1 MNAATTNWEAFPES
15 ISKQELEDQ
24 SIPGGMTAQE
34 FWDRCR
40 MDRRFYFK
48 HCLLIRVKNPGT
60 GRNEMIPFVLNPEQ
74 DEVLKY
80 IEEQERK
87 KLPVRIIILKSRKI
101 GFSTLIEAL
110 GHHLCQFKEHVI
122 ARCVAHR
129 KESTEDIFE
138 ITHRYQEYLHPAI
151 RAIAPGKGKRSSR
164 DMGVY
169 WNHGSQ
175 FEVQT
180 QGATDADRG
189 NTPDFLHLSELGLW
203 WKRRK
208 TSSDSEVLQ
217 ASMGSVEDIFGTY
230 VIIESTA
237 CGSAGA
243 FYDRFWAAWKGE
255 PGNMFKAFFFGWQD
269 HSKYQLKPKSGER
282 SLDSALRKAHKA
294 GDDEAFWRHA
304 KKLAYS
310 PLWAERA
317 ITFNLKP
324 WQVRWALRSVT
335 SKFGGNLKSF
345 DTEFPLSPEIA
356 FTSSSTSPFKQ
367 DSITQRMRNLE
378 DKPVDVD
385 VYGSITYN
393 KRTGESTWMAGPPA
407 WRVWFPPE
415 EGHEYIVTVDSA
427 HGVEDGDYTC
437 IQVGDRTDRKQ
448 VAEYY
453 YRLPPLE
460 TAQQTYA
467 VGMMYNQALVVPE
480 IDGPGLATTQNLL
493 ECDGGAGYSNLYVR
507 SKSGNWTQR
516 FGFRTGT
523 KNVRDACISALA
535 EIIQFQSWDIY
546 SKILLR
552 ECQTFVKPKGGKC
565 EAMPGEHDDA
575 VMAMAIMMY
584 VDKSLGDI
592 EEPLSAEVAPAR
604 DPIFERF
611 FGDGDSDIDQYLGG
625 IW

>member
-1 MNAATTNWEAFPES
+1 M
-15 ISKQELEDQ
+15 
-24 SIPGGMTAQE
+24 
-34 FWDRCR
+34 
-40 MDRRFYFK
+40 
-48 HCLLIRVKNPGT
+48 
-60 GRNEMIPFVLNPEQ
+60 
-74 DEVLKY
+74 
-80 IEEQERK
+80 
-87 KLPVRIIILKSRKI
+87 
-101 GFSTLIEAL
+101 
-110 GHHLCQFKEHVI
+110 I

-138 ITHRYQEYLHPAI
+138 ITQRYQQYLHPAI
-151 RAIAPGKGKRSSR
+151 GDIAPGIGKRSSR

-169 WNHGSQ
+169 WKHGSQ

-189 NTPDFLHLSELGLW
+189 STPDFLHLSELGLW

-208 TSSDSEVLQ
+208 TSSDAEVLQ

-237 CGSAGA
+237 CGSAGS
-243 FYDRFWAAWKGE
+243 FYDRFWAAWKNE
-255 PGNMFKAFFFGWQD
+255 TGNMFKAFFFGWQD
-269 HSKYQLKPKSGER
+269 HIKYRLKAKPGER
-282 SLDSALRKAHKA
+282 SLHNAFQKAYKE
-294 GDDEAFWRHA
+294 DNQEVFWKHA
-304 KKLAYS
+304 KKLGYD

-317 ITFNLKP
+317 IRYKLKP
-324 WQVRWALRSVT
+324 WQVRWALRTVST
-335 SKFGGNLKSF
+335 KFGGSLKAF
-345 DTEFPLSPEIA
+345 DTEFPLSPEVA

-367 DSITQRMRNLE
+367 EQITKLSRELDDSPPKVE
-378 DKPVDVD
+378 VF
-385 VYGSITYN
+385 GSIIYN
-393 KRTGESTWMAGPPA
+393 KRTKLATWMAGPPA
-407 WRVWFPPE
+407 WQVWHQPE
-415 EGHEYIVTVDSA
+415 EGHDYIVTVDSA
-427 HGVEDGDYTC
+427 HGVEGGDYTC

-453 YRLPPLE
+453 YRLPPSE

-467 VGMMYNQALVVPE
+467 VGMLYNEALVVPE

-523 KNVRDACISALA
+523 KNVRDACISALG

-552 ECQTFVKPKGGKC
+552 ECQTFVKPAGGKC

-584 VDKSLGDI
+584 VDKSLGEV
-592 EEPLSAEVAPAR
+592 EELVHEESKPVR
-604 DPIFERF
+604 DPLFERMLSGQ
-611 FGDGDSDIDQYLGG
+611 GDDLDKYLGG